1 MIEKT
6 RSPAGVRFLAGVW
19 SLAGVCRTIGLI
31 AAWIAL
37 FVPAVH
43 ADPENDYPTAA
54 RAEYVFA
61 CMASNGQTQEAL
73 RQCSCSIDT
82 IASILPYEKYEE
94 AETVMRM
101 RRSAGGYLGEI
112 FRSKVSNAMLRD
124 LQEAQAE
131 AEIRCF

>member
-1 MIEKT
+1 MVK
-6 RSPAGVRFLAGVW
+6 RAGVKRA
-19 SLAGVCRTIGLI
+19 GLI
-31 AAWIAL
+31 AVLCRVATLTAAWWISTAAT
-37 FVPAVH
+37 PRA
-43 ADPENDYPTAA
+43 ADGTIHPGNDYPTAA

-73 RQCSCSIDT
+73 RQCSCSIDA

-101 RRSAGGYLGEI
+101 RRSAGGYLGEV
-112 FRSKVSNAMLRD
+112 FRSRMSNTMLRD
-124 LQEAQAE
+124 LREAQAE